1 MKKQIQELIAQS
13 LQRLE
18 LEQQNITVENS
29 RDASHGDFA
38 TNIAMV
44 MAKVAKTNP
53 RQLAENI
60 INNLPESDIIEKTEV
75 AGPGFI
81 NFYLNKNT
89 HQSIIAEILDKADDY
104 GDSNIGNSTPTLIE
118 FVSANPTGPL
128 HIGHGRGAA
137 YGAVVANLLKKAG
150 YDVSCEYYVNDA
162 GRQMDILAVSIWLRY
177 LQHCGQDIPFPDNG
191 YKGIY
196 INEIAVAIHL
206 DHESIFL
213 KSAENLLPLF
223 EDDIDLK
230 NELEEKIANLSDEHE
245 EKINDLKKEY
255 KSKIAE
261 LKIDNLIKYCKEQLG
276 ENNYQI
282 IFNTGLDFVLDTI
295 KKDLNEFGVE
305 FDNWF
310 SERSL
315 VDEGIVDKCLQKLI
329 DNNWVYEK
337 DGAQWFRSSEL
348 GDEKDRVLVRENGQA
363 TYFASDVA
371 YHLNKVERGFEKIID
386 IWGADHH
393 GYIARV
399 KASMQAMELSPEKLE
414 ILLVQFATL
423 YRGKEKLQMSTRS
436 GEFITLKEL
445 QDEVGTDATRFFY
458 IMRKSEQHL
467 DFDMELAKS
476 QSNDNPVYY
485 IQYAHARIC
494 SVFRQMPE
502 KGYSY
507 DQEQALNDL
516 TVLSE
521 SHEIKLLT
529 MLARYP
535 EVIENAAQAY
545 EPHQLVYYL
554 KELANDFHSY
564 YNTSQFLIDDEKL
577 RNARLA
583 LIKAT
588 KQIINNGL
596 SLLGVSSPE
605 EM

>member
-1 MKKQIQELIAQS
+1 MKKQIQELIAKS
-13 LQRLE
+13 LNHLE
-18 LEQQNITVENS
+18 SEEIIPATDLSKITIENS
-29 RDASHGDFA
+29 RDSAHGDFA
-38 TNIAMV
+38 SNIAMV
-44 MAKVAKTNP
+44 LAKTAKTNP

-60 INNLPESDIIEKTEV
+60 IKHLPESDLLEKTEI

-81 NFYLNKNT
+81 NFFLKQNT
-89 HQSIIAEILDKADDY
+89 YQSIIVDILDKGDRY
-104 GDSNIGNSTPTLIE
+104 GDSNIGNNIATLVE

-150 YDVSCEYYVNDA
+150 FKVSCEYYINDA
-162 GRQMDILAVSIWLRY
+162 GRQMDILAVSVWLRY
-177 LQHCGQDIPFPDNG
+177 LQHCGQEIPFPDNAYQG
-191 YKGIY
+191 DY
-196 INEIAVAIHL
+196 INDIAVALHL
-206 DHESIFL
+206 ECADKFL
-213 KSAENLLPLF
+213 KRPEKILPLF
-223 EDDIDLK
+223 EEEDPEIKIDKLIK
-230 NELEEKIANLSDEHE
+230 HCIDGLGEENYRIVFDAGLNSILATIK
-245 EKINDLKKEY
+245 NDLH
-255 KSKIAE
+255 
-261 LKIDNLIKYCKEQLG
+261 D
-276 ENNYQI
+276 
-282 IFNTGLDFVLDTI
+282 
-295 KKDLNEFGVE
+295 FGVE

-315 VDEGIVDKCLQKLI
+315 VDNGTVNKCI
-329 DNNWVYEK
+329 DILTTNDWVYEK
-337 DGAQWFRSSEL
+337 GGAQWFRSSKL
-348 GDEKDRVLVRENGQA
+348 GDEKDRVLIRENGQA
-363 TYFASDVA
+363 TYFASDIA
-371 YHLNKVERGFEKIID
+371 YHLSKVERGFEKIID

-399 KASMQAMELSPEKLE
+399 KASMQALELSPEKLE

-436 GEFITLKEL
+436 GEFITLQKL
-445 QDEVGTDATRFFY
+445 QDEVGKDAARFFY

-502 KGYSY
+502 KGYTY
-507 DQEQALNDL
+507 NQNEALADL
-516 TVLSE
+516 SVLTE
-521 SHEIKLLT
+521 SHEIKLLSA
-529 MLARYP
+529 LARYP

-554 KELANDFHSY
+554 KDLANDFHTY
-564 YNTSQFLIDDEKL
+564 YNASHFLIDNNEV

-583 LIKAT
+583 LIVAT
-588 KQIINNGL
+588 KQVIQNGL